1 MAVRA
6 EQFPLPFA
14 LVLRWL
20 QASATTWSAA
30 LKATARLRDSVQRP
44 SMGTMSAEWLR
55 EHAARARAD
64 ESP

>member
-6 EQFPLPFA
+6 EQFPLPFD

-20 QASATTWSAA
+20 QASSVAWNAA
-30 LKATARLRDSVQRP
+30 LKTTARLRDAVRRP

-55 EHAARARAD
+55 ERAARDRAD
-64 ESP
+64 ERP